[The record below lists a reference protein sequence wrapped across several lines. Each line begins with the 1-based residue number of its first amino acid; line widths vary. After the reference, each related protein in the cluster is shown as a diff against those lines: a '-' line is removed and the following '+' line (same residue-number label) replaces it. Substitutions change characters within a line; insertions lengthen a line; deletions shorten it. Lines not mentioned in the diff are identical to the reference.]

1 MMIYLPLKILHIH
14 NALILIKSDFN
25 ETYKRYYYKVILEK
39 ISYK

>member
-1 MMIYLPLKILHIH
+1 MIYLPLKILH